1 MEYWSITAKDQKRI
15 ILQEKIMLESS
26 DKTRYLTPNEAAVR
40 LMISPVT
47 LRHWALAGKLAFV
60 TTPGGHRRFAEEEVE
75 RFAAEHQQTM
85 AKAIPDDDGKK
96 RILIVDDDIQL
107 SEYLAELLRGLP
119 VAVQI
124 EVANDDFEVGQK
136 ILSFRPQ
143 VVLLDLMMPGLNGF
157 GVCHKI
163 KDNPATRNIR
173 VIVMSSYI
181 TPENTQKAMQAGAE
195 VCLAKPLDTA
205 QLFNTIL
212 LDRSAAMGVRT

>member
-1 MEYWSITAKDQKRI
+1 
-15 ILQEKIMLESS
+15 MLESS
-26 DKTRYLTPNEAAVR
+26 DKTRYLTPNEAAAR

-75 RFAAEHQQTM
+75 RFAAQHQQTM

-119 VAVQI
+119 VAVQT

-136 ILSFRPQ
+136 ILSFRPH

-163 KDNPATRNIR
+163 KDNPATRDIR

-205 QLFNTIL
+205 QLFNTIM
-212 LDRSAAMGVRT
+212 LDKPAAMGVRT